1 MKFLGT
7 KNINQDMDEVL
18 QGCVELGAKKRRA
31 KGSEKPECA
40 IKRRRTCKGGKARI
54 QQVAVKSNEKKLV
67 DRKVKVSWVPDE
79 VVQGCVELEAKKR
92 MAKGSEKSECTIKR
106 RRRSSKGEK
115 ATTQEQVALK
125 SNEEKLED
133 RKVKVSNLPVHV
145 LETIFSYLNW
155 SDLGKAM
162 LVCQRWKE
170 TGEHPSLWKN
180 FPLQLPGQGWKS
192 YAKIRRLAWVKSLTI
207 TLLKEGPEE
216 SAEFVQPVIQH
227 FTRAEELFV
236 NCNGEWLTYDHEP
249 NFFCLLWE
257 GTNRL
262 VRIGIS
268 AKDDDVDNT
277 TSDHWYFVASQDPQ
291 ATAFIKKTLEA
302 EAKGAQENIS
312 VLGTH
317 WGEVDLSLEVL
328 ENICTFSD
336 NDLIPLFRTN
346 LKIDQNSDLSKLQN
360 LLKNHVSHMQWDL
373 GVDSVEDQNVAPL
386 DAILDQLHGQSCN
399 LESGEDH
406 SKFAEFSLPKQL
418 LLKSHYWVGRLGG
431 KEKVDE
437 FGSDKFLINLYH
449 DHESGLRMEE
459 GVDGG
464 QDEDEDE
471 EESSDEEGD

>member
-207 TLLKEGPEE
+207 TLIKEGLEE
-216 SAEFVQPVIQH
+216 SADFVVPLIQH

-236 NCNGEWLTYDHEP
+236 NCNGEAMGETYDHEP
-249 NFFCLLWE
+249 AFLDLL
-257 GTNRL
+257 GDRTNKL

-268 AKDDDVDNT
+268 VKDDDVDST
-277 TSDHWYFVASQDPQ
+277 TSDHWYFVASWDPE
-291 ATAFIKKTLEA
+291 TMVFIKKTLVARGKDE
-302 EAKGAQENIS
+302 EKTIS
-312 VLGTH
+312 ILGNSRD
-317 WGEVDLSLEVL
+317 EVDLSYEVL
-328 ENICTFSD
+328 ENICTSSNVENFPGD
-336 NDLIPLFRTN
+336 ENLLFFRTN
-346 LKIDQNSDLSKLQN
+346 LMIDQNIDLKKLKY
-360 LLKNHVSHMQWDL
+360 LLKNHVDL
-373 GVDSVEDQNVAPL
+373 MHWLIDMENVEDQAVAPL
-386 DAILDQLHGQSCN
+386 NAILDQLHGRAYDQSCD
-399 LESGEDH
+399 LETGEDH
-406 SKFAEFSLPKQL
+406 GVFLQLTLPKQL
-418 LLKSHYWVGRLGG
+418 LLKSHWVERLGG
-431 KEKVDE
+431 EEKVNEVD
-437 FGSDKFLINLYH
+437 SDNLLANVYH
-449 DHESGLRMEE
+449 NHESGLIVYE
-459 GVDGG
+459 
-464 QDEDEDE
+464 
-471 EESSDEEGD
+471 